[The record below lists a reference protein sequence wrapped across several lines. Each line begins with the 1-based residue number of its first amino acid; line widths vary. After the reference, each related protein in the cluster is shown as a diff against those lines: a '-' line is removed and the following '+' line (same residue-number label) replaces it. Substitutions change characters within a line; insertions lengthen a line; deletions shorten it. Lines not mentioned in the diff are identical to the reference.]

1 MTAVLLLV
9 TALAH
14 GAAVVVIA
22 LLDAGFGEALALFS
36 GLRG

>member
-1 MTAVLLLV
+1 MTAALLLA

-22 LLDAGFGEALALFS
+22 CGALIAREAVREVLA
-36 GLRG
+36 

>member
-9 TALAH
+9 TDLAH

-22 LLDAGFGEALALFS
+22 CGALIAREAVREVLA
-36 GLRG
+36 